1 MTLTI
6 SAARCADSA
15 TADPRLDDLIAGDDP
30 AAITAAE
37 RLLTSFGSSAQ
48 TLFAGLGRSDTVRA
62 VVELALSTFCC
73 SGVGV
78 VLLDADARPVTAGA
92 SDDVAGAADRL
103 QLSLQQGPVLQ
114 TIERRQ
120 PVVVTELRSD
130 GRWRFWAPSAAD
142 LGFRSALALPL
153 ADGDIAGALTLYAR
167 SPSRFRSADLA
178 SAMVFAQL
186 ASIAI
191 AVAQERAQLLQA
203 VQSRSIVGQ
212 AQGILMEHYGV
223 TATQALTVLQR
234 YSAQQDLDLR
244 AMAESVIRE
253 RELPHLAPPDPSPGR
268 LIMRGPSARERMSL
282 TS

>member
-78 VLLDADARPVTAGA
+78 VLLDADAGPVTAGA

-120 PVVVTELRSD
+120 PVMVTELRSD

-223 TATQALTVLQR
+223 TATQALTVLHR

-244 AMAESVIRE
+244 VMAESVIRE

-268 LIMRGPSARERMSL
+268 
-282 TS
+282 